1 MKAARKSKNASLI
14 VASPASMQK
23 KIDAAVRGISAEK
36 YSLVYLCINQSAKT
50 VIEKMKKQKIA
61 TDKIL
66 FIDCISQNKNNDK
79 NNVIFIENP
88 KALTKTSIAINT
100 ALMHMPG
107 KKAVIVD
114 SLSTMMI
121 YTELDQLARYTS
133 SIIEKIRLNDAKTMM
148 FAIPEKSLLNKVS
161 PFFDEIIKE

>member
-1 MKAARKSKNASLI
+1 MKKNKNACLI
-14 VASPASMQK
+14 ISSPAGMQK
-23 KIDAAVRGISAEK
+23 KIDEAVRKISEEK
-36 YSLVYLCINQSAKT
+36 YGLVYLCINQSAKT
-50 VIEKMKKQKIA
+50 VMDKMKKQKIA

-66 FIDCISQNKNNDK
+66 FIDCISQNRHETKDNI
-79 NNVIFIENP
+79 VFIENP
-88 KALTKTSIAINT
+88 KALTKTSIAIST

-107 KKAVIVD
+107 KKAVVVD

-121 YTELDQLARYTS
+121 YTELDRLARYTS
-133 SIIEKIRLNDAKTMM
+133 SIIEKIRLNDAKAMM